1 MISCQLAVVSDSSRR
16 TQERRW
22 GIDHEHEDD
31 NEHDAEIQRTHGPEL
46 GDMRDVKRNSGGGRP
61 AEEGLR
67 RELFYH
73 KDTEGTQ
80 FTEKLKDFVLLTPA
94 TRASEEQFRE
104 SIGIRSRG
112 SGYRLV

>member
-46 GDMRDVKRNSGGGRP
+46 G
-61 AEEGLR
+61 ACGLR

-94 TRASEEQFRE
+94 TRASEEPIPGVNRDQK
-104 SIGIRSRG
+104 SRVG
-112 SGYRLV
+112 V

>member
-1 MISCQLAVVSDSSRR
+1 MF
-16 TQERRW
+16 
-22 GIDHEHEDD
+22 
-31 NEHDAEIQRTHGPEL
+31 
-46 GDMRDVKRNSGGGRP
+46 KRNSGGGRP

-94 TRASEEQFRE
+94 TRASEEPIPGVNRDQK
-104 SIGIRSRG
+104 SRVG
-112 SGYRLV
+112 V